1 MSSPTNELSPL
12 YEATV
17 SAAEALAVLDVV
29 LVGLPVVGAWLE
41 VADAVAGIEESFASV
56 WTVNS

>member
-1 MSSPTNELSPL
+1 MSSPTNELSLL